1 MKRWNAPA
9 LVLVAIGVLGVL
21 DIVGIVI
28 LSTLGRD
35 LSVLDEALVAI
46 VTGLLGLASDSPR
59 VT

>member
-9 LVLVAIGVLGVL
+9 LVLAILGVLGVL
-21 DIVGIVI
+21 DVVGIVI
-28 LSTLGRD
+28 LSTLNRD

-59 VT
+59 VS